1 METRSSKSVLDAD
14 AIAFLYKEVLLLCES
29 DESLLD
35 KYKVDGIPMK
45 KAQKEVGFHLAP
57 CKNSAGVDSK
67 VGMNTFSY
75 RADIAIPALFRHLR
89 NAFVHNRIMKGKNG
103 ELLLRDYNNRKLT
116 MFARV
121 ESFDKLKTII
131 KSIKKTKG

>member
-1 METRSSKSVLDAD
+1 
-14 AIAFLYKEVLLLCES
+14 
-29 DESLLD
+29 
-35 KYKVDGIPMK
+35 
-45 KAQKEVGFHLAP
+45 
-57 CKNSAGVDSK
+57 
-67 VGMNTFSY
+67 
-75 RADIAIPALFRHLR
+75 
-89 NAFVHNRIMKGKNG
+89 MKGKNG